1 MGLHITKDRDNLK
14 EEVIEINSILIS
26 SNIVIGFNDVKI
38 DFGFY
43 YYDLQQKNFIDQ
55 RHIDALIDLT
65 K

>member
-14 EEVIEINSILIS
+14 EEIIEINEQS
-26 SNIVIGFNDVKI
+26 SNI

-55 RHIDALIDLT
+55 RHIDALIDMT
-65 K
+65 S